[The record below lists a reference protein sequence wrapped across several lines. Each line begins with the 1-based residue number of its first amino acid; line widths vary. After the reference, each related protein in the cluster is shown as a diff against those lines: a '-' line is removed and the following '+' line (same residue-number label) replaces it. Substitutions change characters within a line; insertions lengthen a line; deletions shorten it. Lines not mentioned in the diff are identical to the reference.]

1 MALKYLI
8 VGSGYRSEYY
18 GRIAKAWPKL
28 FNARYLVRSQEKA
41 ALIKAHT
48 GCEACTDLKSA
59 LAFGPDFAVVAVD
72 RGHNA
77 QVISQFVSLGLPVAA
92 ETPLGCDME
101 SLKALWN
108 LHEKGKK
115 IVSLEQYPRHPVLAE
130 GLSAVARGVIGTPQT
145 AYLSLMHDYHAAS
158 LLRHMLLTGHEEYS
172 MRGVRTSFA
181 AAETDSRYGA
191 IRDGKYALRERDM
204 AHITYES
211 GKTAVYDFSPV
222 QYRSFIRSRHL
233 SVRGSR
239 GEWSD
244 TVILHLDEDGLPAR
258 TFLMAELPKKY
269 QSLDSQALRDLRKTR
284 SEELFLDTCH
294 DEYAIATMLLDM
306 GDWLNGGEPPCPLWE
321 SLDDAVFWLCMEETV
336 RRPWEEIIS
345 PKTPWS
351 DPG

>member
-18 GRIAKAWPKL
+18 GRIASSWPGL
-28 FNARYLVRSQEKA
+28 FSARYLVRSQEKA

-48 GCEACTDLKSA
+48 GCEAYTDPKSA
-59 LAFGPDFAVVAVD
+59 LSFGPDFAVIAVD

-92 ETPLGCDME
+92 ETPLGCDMA
-101 SLKALWN
+101 SLTMLWELN
-108 LHEKGKK
+108 EKGKK
-115 IVSLEQYPRHPVLAE
+115 IVSLEQYPRHPVLSE

-158 LLRHMLLTGHEEYS
+158 LLRHMLLTGHEGYR
-172 MRGVRTSFA
+172 MRGGRTSFA

-191 IRDGKYALRERDM
+191 TTEGKNSLRERDLV
-204 AHITYES
+204 HITYDS
-211 GKTAVYDFSPV
+211 GKTAVYDFSPI

-239 GEWSD
+239 GEWSG
-244 TVILHLDEDGLPAR
+244 TSILHLDGDGLPER
-258 TFLMAELPKKY
+258 TFLMPVLPKKY
-269 QSLDSQALRDLRKTR
+269 RCLDSQALRDLRKTR

-306 GDWLNGGEPPCPLWE
+306 GEWLNGGAPPCPLWE
-321 SLDDAVFWLCMEETV
+321 SLDDAVFWLSKEEAI
-336 RRPWEEIIS
+336 RRPWEETAS
-345 PKTPWS
+345 PKTPWGS
-351 DPG
+351 AK